1 MSFMSDIHAI
11 VTEHVEKGTHFADI
25 VELLVAAYGIPYDD
39 AEQMVY
45 DVEAQVTMDQE
56 VQYHDMM
63 DGDHESA
70 LASAGFGNLED
81 YGFLDEEY

>member
-25 VELLVAAYGIPYDD
+25 VELLVAAYGIPYDA

-56 VQYHDMM
+56 VQYHDMNEE
-63 DGDHESA
+63 ESE
-70 LASAGFGNLED
+70 LYFSILNWMEG
-81 YGFLDEEY
+81 YGEVII